1 MRIMAFDVGSKR
13 IGIAVSDESKTIAT
27 PLGYVENN
35 ESLIEKILSYIN
47 EYNPEKI
54 VVGNPV
60 NMDGSINQ
68 RNTFVLDFIEKLKII
83 QKEEN
88 IILWDER
95 LSSVQAEKILIKG
108 DVRRK
113 ERKKLIDKVAA
124 AIVLQNYLDYLKFKN
139 KKV

>member
-13 IGIAVSDESKTIAT
+13 IGIAVSDETQTIAT

-35 ESLIEKILSYIN
+35 ESLIEKILNYIN

-60 NMDGSINQ
+60 NMNGSINQ
-68 RNTFVLDFIEKLKII
+68 KNTFVLEFIEKLKKI

-88 IILWDER
+88 IVLWDER
-95 LSSVQAEKILIKG
+95 LSSIQAEKILIKG
-108 DVRRK
+108 DVSRK
-113 ERKKLIDKVAA
+113 ERKKLMDKVAA